1 MTLEEIYTYENLEI
15 YLNGNSVW
23 DYKISEKKLLLIA
36 FEIEEYIEGTITM
49 DELVEYVREEDFLIS
64 DVEVVDEETGE
75 PIVDKKIE
83 NKILHLSTLPLK

>member
-15 YLNGNSVW
+15 YLNGNPVW